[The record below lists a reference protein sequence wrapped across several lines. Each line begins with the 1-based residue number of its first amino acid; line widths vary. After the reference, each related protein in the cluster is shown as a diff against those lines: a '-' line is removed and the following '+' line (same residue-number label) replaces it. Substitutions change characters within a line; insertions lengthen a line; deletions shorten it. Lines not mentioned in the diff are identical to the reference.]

1 MADLKTLIVI
11 PARLHST
18 RLPRKLLLKETGK
31 TVLEHTYLAAQSS
44 AQADE
49 VIVAADDAQ
58 IVEAVE
64 SFGGRVEMTDVSH
77 RSGTDRIAEVA
88 SRHPDFDIVVNVQG
102 DEPELPGAAIDLAI
116 TMLAQDEAAQV
127 STLATPISA
136 ADQLNDPACV
146 KVVFDHA
153 CRAMYFSRSP
163 IPAAK
168 VWDDG
173 LLKVSPPLFWQHI
186 GLYAYRREF
195 LAQYTA
201 LTPSPL
207 EQTESLEQLRVLQA
221 GVTISVGQIDHPIAG
236 IDTAEDYRL
245 FVSRQK

>member
-18 RLPRKLLLKETGK
+18 RLPRKLLLNETGK
-31 TVLEHTYLAAQSS
+31 TILEHTYRAAKAS
-44 AQADE
+44 AKADE
-49 VIVAADDAQ
+49 VIVAADDAE
-58 IVEAVE
+58 IVDAVE
-64 SFGGRVEMTDVSH
+64 SFGGRVEMTDAGH
-77 RSGTDRIAEVA
+77 RSGTDRVAEVA

-102 DEPELPGAAIDLAI
+102 DEPELPGDAIDLAI
-116 TMLAQDEAAQV
+116 TMLAEDELAQV
-127 STLATPISA
+127 STLATPIREVA
-136 ADQLNDPACV
+136 QLNDAACV

-153 CRAMYFSRSP
+153 QHALYFSRSP

-168 VWDDG
+168 VWNAD
-173 LLKVSPPLFWQHI
+173 LLKASPPLFWQHI
-186 GLYAYRREF
+186 GLYAYRRKF
-195 LAQYTA
+195 LAEYTA
-201 LTPSPL
+201 LKPSPL